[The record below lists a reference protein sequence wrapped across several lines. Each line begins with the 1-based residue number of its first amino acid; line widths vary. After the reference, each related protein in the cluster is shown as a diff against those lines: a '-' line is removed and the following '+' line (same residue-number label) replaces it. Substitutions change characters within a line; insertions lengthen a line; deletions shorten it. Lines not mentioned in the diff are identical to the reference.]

1 MECGDWSPLWE
12 VRSAVYNYA
21 LWRFVSESGNEFP
34 HSIISRNVRLFDL
47 LLRGGTVIDG
57 TAAPRALAD
66 VGIRGERIA
75 AVGRLTD
82 VAATQAIDCRGKIVA
97 PGLIDVHNHSDGWML
112 TRPHQ
117 TWKTS
122 QGFTTEVLA
131 ADGIGYA
138 PVSEANW
145 RQWIYYLRSL
155 NALSLED
162 YRGWRSLA
170 DYMSLLDGKNV
181 QNAATHVPYAN
192 VRALVCGFGRAAPD
206 DFQMRIVRR
215 EIARGMEEGA
225 VGLSTGLD
233 YVAQSYATTD
243 EIVNACTAVVPF
255 DGLYVTHIRYKAGLL
270 PALREAVE
278 IGRRTGVK
286 VHISH
291 LKGGD
296 EREVEE
302 VLAYIDN
309 EARKQV
315 DFSFDVYPYQRGST
329 MLNFLLPYEVWE
341 DGPLGVLSRLDRP
354 EIRERFAAGLEAL
367 GFPLEQIHIAWTA
380 APNAGELTGMPLPDF
395 VRQRGKPAHE
405 ALIDLLIESNLA
417 TLMVVGP
424 PESDHLV
431 EPIVRHDLA
440 ILGSDG
446 IYFPGGRVHPRV
458 FGSGGRWLGP
468 LVRDRQVFSL
478 EEAVHK
484 ASGKAAERFGLAG
497 RGVIREGAFADVIV
511 FDPATIADRA
521 TYDEPQR
528 TCVGIEHAI
537 VNGRVLGASSD
548 EEPLPGRFV
557 RRA

>member
-1 MECGDWSPLWE
+1 M
-12 VRSAVYNYA
+12 
-21 LWRFVSESGNEFP
+21 
-34 HSIISRNVRLFDL
+34 FDL

-57 TAAPRALAD
+57 TGRPRVLAD
-66 VGIRGERIA
+66 VGIRGDRIA
-75 AVGRLTD
+75 AIGPLAD
-82 VAATQAIDCRGKIVA
+82 AAATHALDCRGKVVA

-112 TRPHQ
+112 TQPHQ

-138 PVSEANW
+138 PVNESNW

-155 NALSLED
+155 NGLRLED
-162 YRGWRSLA
+162 YRGWQSLA
-170 DYMSLLDGKNV
+170 DYMQLLDGHNV

-192 VRALVCGFGRAAPD
+192 VRTLACGFGKTTPD
-206 DFQMRIVRR
+206 DFQMRIIRR

-233 YVAQSYATTD
+233 YLTQNYATTE
-243 EIVNACTAVVPF
+243 EIANACTAVVPF
-255 DGLYVTHIRYKAGLL
+255 GGLYVTHVRYKLGLL
-270 PALREAVE
+270 PALREAVD
-278 IGRRTGVK
+278 IGRRSGVK

-296 EREVEE
+296 EREVQE
-302 VLAYIDN
+302 VLRFLD
-309 EARKQV
+309 EARKDV
-315 DFSFDVYPYQRGST
+315 DLSFDVYPYQRGST

-341 DGPLGVLSRLDRP
+341 DGPLGVLGQLDRP
-354 EIRERFAAGLEAL
+354 EIRQRFAVGLEAL

-380 APNAGELTGMPLPDF
+380 APNAAELIGLPLPAF
-395 VRQRGKPAHE
+395 VAQRGKPTHE

-417 TLMVVGP
+417 TLMVLGP
-424 PESDHLV
+424 PDSDHLV
-431 EPIVRHDLA
+431 EPLIQHDLA

-446 IYFPGGRVHPRV
+446 IYFPGGIVHPRV
-458 FGSGGRWLGP
+458 FGSGGRWVGP
-468 LVRDRQVFSL
+468 LVRDRTVFSL

-497 RGVIREGAFADVIV
+497 RGVLREGAFADAIV
-511 FDPATIADRA
+511 FDPQEIADLA
-521 TYDEPQR
+521 TYSQPQQ
-528 TCVGIEHAI
+528 TCAGFTHVL
-537 VNGRVLGASSD
+537 VNGCILADLADNSS
-548 EEPLPGRFV
+548 LPGRFV

>member
-1 MECGDWSPLWE
+1 M
-12 VRSAVYNYA
+12 
-21 LWRFVSESGNEFP
+21 
-34 HSIISRNVRLFDL
+34 FDL

-57 TAAPRALAD
+57 TGRPRVSAD
-66 VGIRGERIA
+66 VGIRGDRIA
-75 AVGRLTD
+75 AVGPLTD
-82 VAATQAIDCRGKIVA
+82 AAATHALDCRGKIVA

-112 TRPHQ
+112 TQPHQ

-155 NALSLED
+155 NALRLED
-162 YRGWRSLA
+162 YRGWQSLA
-170 DYMSLLDGKNV
+170 DYMHLLDGRNV

-192 VRALVCGFGRAAPD
+192 VRTLACGFGRATPD
-206 DFQMRIVRR
+206 DFQMRIIRR

-233 YVAQSYATTD
+233 YLTQNYATTE
-243 EIVNACTAVVPF
+243 EITNACTAVVPF
-255 DGLYVTHIRYKAGLL
+255 GGLYVTHIRYKAGLL

-278 IGRRTGVK
+278 IGRRSGVK

-296 EREVEE
+296 EQEVQE
-302 VLAYIDN
+302 VLRFLDA
-309 EARKQV
+309 ARKDV
-315 DFSFDVYPYQRGST
+315 DLSFDVYPYQRGST

-341 DGPLGVLSRLDRP
+341 DGPLGVLGHLDRP
-354 EIRERFAAGLEAL
+354 EIRQRFAAGLEAL

-380 APNAGELTGMPLPDF
+380 APNAAELIGMPLPEF
-395 VRQRGKPAHE
+395 VAQRSPPTALPRGKPPHE

-417 TLMVVGP
+417 TLMVLGP
-424 PESDHLV
+424 PDSDHLV
-431 EPIVRHDLA
+431 EPLIQHDLA

-446 IYFPGGRVHPRV
+446 IYFPGGCVHPRI

-468 LVRDRQVFSL
+468 LVRDRKVFSL
-478 EEAVHK
+478 EEAIHK

-511 FDPATIADRA
+511 FDPEAMADRA
-521 TYDEPQR
+521 TYTQPQQ
-528 TCVGIEHAI
+528 TCTGIDHVL
-537 VNGRVLGASSD
+537 VNGRVIADLDNSS
-548 EEPLPGRFV
+548 LPGRFV